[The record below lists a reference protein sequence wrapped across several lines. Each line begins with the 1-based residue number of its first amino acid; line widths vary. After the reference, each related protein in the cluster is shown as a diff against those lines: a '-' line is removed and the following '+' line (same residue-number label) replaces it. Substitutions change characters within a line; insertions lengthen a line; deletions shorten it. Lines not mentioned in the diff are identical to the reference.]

1 MLVYIYYIILYVC
14 GPKIFLNRIS
24 EPFTFSN
31 IHGRTSGHIYRLA
44 LLLPKELRTRWEDE
58 TITSKAVPPVQKLIE
73 FLKLRSTQQQYEDK
87 GHYSAPVAEK
97 KSFPKKSSG
106 YKGSVHVASSQPS
119 QAPTGQ
125 PSQAPAPQAKS
136 NSQKAKPSSFTPCRY
151 SCPLCPE
158 AHYAYSCKT
167 FRDKSV
173 SQRMEFI
180 KAQSLCSKCLK
191 PGHTAD
197 DCRND
202 RVCSVCK
209 GEHNTLIH
217 GAPAGG
223 SGPTEFTGTVN
234 AVVSTS
240 AVNHLGRS
248 KLMMTCQ
255 AMVTGPTGRSMPVRV
270 LLDSGADLSSV
281 SIQLAKHLHLKT
293 LEPAVSVDTFD
304 STEEKI
310 YHQAEFT
317 LHSLTRSDW
326 KLHMA
331 ALIVKRIIGSQPRK
345 DASAVRAMEVVQ
357 GCTLA
362 DPDFDKPGRIDV
374 LLGADILPYVQVH
387 DGPESSIITVK
398 TVFGDALMGTYSS
411 EVSPQ
416 PLKATI
422 QVASGTSSP
431 LPIPSP
437 EDQLNSTI
445 ARFWEL
451 EEPSHLPPP
460 FSPEEMRVQNEYS
473 LTHVYYIPS
482 AGKYQVALPR
492 KLNPLQLGESKN
504 TALRRYYSNE
514 RALLRKGHWQKFQQV
529 VQEYL
534 DLVHARPVTACIPQ
548 VRCSICQCMGFTSL
562 PAAPQN

>member
-1 MLVYIYYIILYVC
+1 
-14 GPKIFLNRIS
+14 
-24 EPFTFSN
+24 
-31 IHGRTSGHIYRLA
+31 
-44 LLLPKELRTRWEDE
+44 
-58 TITSKAVPPVQKLIE
+58 
-73 FLKLRSTQQQYEDK
+73 
-87 GHYSAPVAEK
+87 
-97 KSFPKKSSG
+97 
-106 YKGSVHVASSQPS
+106 
-119 QAPTGQ
+119 
-125 PSQAPAPQAKS
+125 
-136 NSQKAKPSSFTPCRY
+136 
-151 SCPLCPE
+151 
-158 AHYAYSCKT
+158 
-167 FRDKSV
+167 
-173 SQRMEFI
+173 
-180 KAQSLCSKCLK
+180 
-191 PGHTAD
+191 
-197 DCRND
+197 
-202 RVCSVCK
+202 
-209 GEHNTLIH
+209 
-217 GAPAGG
+217 
-223 SGPTEFTGTVN
+223 
-234 AVVSTS
+234 
-240 AVNHLGRS
+240 
-248 KLMMTCQ
+248 MMTCQ

-416 PLKATI
+416 PLKGTI

-460 FSPEEMRVQNEYS
+460 FEMRVQNEYS

-534 DLVHARPVTACIPQ
+534 DLVHARPVTAAELLLPPSEVFYLPMHMVHKSTSSTTKLRVVFDGSSQSTSGVSLNDTLAVGPMLHPTLDQILIKFRTYRVALTGDISKMYREILLAPSDQNYHRFLWRPKVDQAVQ
-548 VRCSICQCMGFTSL
+548 VFCMNRVTFGVSSSPYLAVQTLQQAGKDYGQEFPVAQHHIDHSFYVDDLLGGSDSVEGAAELFTQLTSILTKAGFTLRKFRSSSTQLLSQLPEELVEPLPNKELVDCHTASYPKALSIVWDSTQDTVSTSQASLSL
-562 PAAPQN
+562 PRGAFYQMSLRHLMCLAGLLL